1 MLENMVECS
10 GNGTRQITG
19 RHRAEDSAIN
29 SAEEF
34 VCTCTCKVRSDG
46 RDAIS
51 ILVIISLLPF
61 ILFLYRSRHSADVLL
76 LYVYLR

>member
-61 ILFLYRSRHSADVLL
+61 IYFYIGLVILQMYCYSTST
-76 LYVYLR
+76 